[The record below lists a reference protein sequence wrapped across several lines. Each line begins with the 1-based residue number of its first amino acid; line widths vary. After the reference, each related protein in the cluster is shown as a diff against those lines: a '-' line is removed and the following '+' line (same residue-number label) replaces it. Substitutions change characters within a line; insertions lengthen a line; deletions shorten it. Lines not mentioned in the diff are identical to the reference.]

1 MGPRRALVL
10 SGGGARGA
18 YEAGIIRYILEVL
31 PEDLGFTPNFE
42 VICGT
47 SVGAINS
54 AWLAATINDP
64 QFSAQKLWYL
74 WRTLRF
80 SEVVRVSYSDV
91 LQMARSFFKRL
102 PAGGKPL
109 LEDPDG
115 RGGGVLNTSFFDQL
129 IRNEIPF
136 DNIARNIDR
145 GLLDGLTVSATDI
158 VTSRTTVFV
167 QQSGDELPPW
177 TRDPRRIAVAGPVN
191 ADKVLASAAIPML
204 FPPIRIG
211 HHWFCDGGLRQ
222 NTPLSPAL
230 RLEADK
236 VLVIALR
243 SRGDWPVP
251 GPFDARSDAPDDQVP
266 STFFL
271 LGKILDALLLD
282 PLDYDLTVLERINGI
297 LEQGEEAFGDE
308 SFTDALNDVV
318 RAYRGQEYEIIE
330 PLLLRP
336 SQDLGRLASEFAGRQ
351 STDFWGSRLVASICQ
366 SASERDGYR
375 ESDLLSY
382 VLFDGGYTGQL
393 LDLGYADAGEKHDE
407 LCEFFTD

>member
-1 MGPRRALVL
+1 MSPKRALVL

-64 QFSAQKLWYL
+64 EFSAQKLWYL

-80 SEVVRVSYSDV
+80 ADVVKVSYADV
-91 LQMARSFFKRL
+91 LRMTRTFFKQL
-102 PAGGKPL
+102 PAGAEPL
-109 LEDPDG
+109 LRDPDG
-115 RGGGVLNTSFFDQL
+115 RSGGVLNTTFFDQL
-129 IRNEIPF
+129 IRDEIPF
-136 DNIARNIDR
+136 DNIARNIER
-145 GLLDGLTVSATDI
+145 GLLEGVTVSATDM

-167 QQSGDELPPW
+167 QRKGDGLPPW
-177 TRDPRRIAVAGPVN
+177 TRDPRRIAVAGPIN
-191 ADKVLASAAIPML
+191 ANKVLASAAIPLL

-230 RLEADK
+230 RLDAEK

-243 SRGDWPVP
+243 SRGEWPVP
-251 GPFDARSDAPDDQVP
+251 GPFDARSDEPDEEVP

-271 LGKILDALLLD
+271 MGKILDALLLD
-282 PLDYDLTVLERINGI
+282 PVDYDMTVLERINGI
-297 LEQGEEAFGDE
+297 LEHGEEAFGDE
-308 SFTDALNDVV
+308 SFTEALNDVV
-318 RAYRGQEYEIIE
+318 RAYRGQEYHIVE
-330 PLLLRP
+330 PVLLRP
-336 SQDLGRLASEFAGRQ
+336 SKDLGRLASEFAGAQ
-351 STDFWGSRLVASICQ
+351 PDEFWGSRVLGSICRA
-366 SASERDGYR
+366 ASEREGYR
-375 ESDLLSY
+375 EADLLSY

-393 LDLGYADAGEKHDE
+393 LDLGYADAGDMHDE
-407 LCEFFTD
+407 LCEFFVD